1 MTTEEVIADFCVRQW
16 GDKDRPWVGLKL
28 AEESGEVCGALVKI
42 PEGRATE
49 EDLDKE
55 IGDVLIVLSQLAA
68 QKGLTLES
76 LRECRFKQIV
86 ARAQP

>member
-1 MTTEEVIADFCVRQW
+1 MTTEEQITDFCVSQW
-16 GDKDRPWVGLKL
+16 GDSTRQWIGLKL
-28 AEESGEVCGALVKI
+28 AEEMGEVAAALIKI

-55 IGDVLIVLSQLAA
+55 MGDVLIVLSQLAA
-68 QKGLTLES
+68 QKGRTLES

-86 ARAQP
+86 ARALP